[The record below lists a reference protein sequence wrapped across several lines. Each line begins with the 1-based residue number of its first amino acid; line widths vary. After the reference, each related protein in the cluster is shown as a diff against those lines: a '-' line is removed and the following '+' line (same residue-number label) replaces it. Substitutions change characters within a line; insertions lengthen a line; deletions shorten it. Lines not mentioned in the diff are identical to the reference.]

1 MAVGNGNRKEQFEQ
15 LDGVIAQ
22 WKGVEGGLLPIMQH
36 AQEILGCV
44 DEEVQHY
51 ISAATGIP
59 VSTIYGV
66 ATFYSQ
72 FTLKPRGKY
81 TMGICLGC
89 GKPLRVQGCF
99 VTDTEVEA
107 VAGYVKD
114 NYTAEYSQQVLDE
127 LEKRLGIGVGETT
140 ADGMFTLN
148 ATRCIGCCG
157 LAPAMMVN
165 DEVYG
170 RLVPGDVPGII
181 EKYRARG

>member
-1 MAVGNGNRKEQFEQ
+1 MAIGNGARDEKFGQ
-15 LDGVIAQ
+15 LDQVIAQ
-22 WKGVEGGLLPIMQH
+22 WKDVPGGLLPIMQN
-36 AQEILGCV
+36 AQEIMGCV
-44 DEEVQHY
+44 DEQVQHY
-51 ISAATGIP
+51 ISDATGIP

-81 TMGICLGC
+81 TMGICLGTAC
-89 GKPLRVQGCF
+89 
-99 VTDTEVEA
+99 
-107 VAGYVKD
+107 YVRG
-114 NYTAEYSQQVLDE
+114 SQLVLDE
-127 LEKRLGIGVGETT
+127 LEKQLGIPVGESTD
-140 ADGMFTLN
+140 DGMFTLN

-170 RLVPGDVPGII
+170 RLVPGDVKGII